1 MEIIVFHG
9 STRVHGN
16 TEFLAYQAV
25 PKEKGTHIYLR
36 DYTVNS
42 IIDQR
47 HDAKGF
53 DPNTDNHQWL
63 IDQMLAHEIIVFATP
78 IYWYSMSG
86 PMKTFID
93 RWSQILRDPAYPH
106 FREALSKKKV
116 YLIAVG
122 GDTPTIKGLP
132 LVQQFNYICQFYK
145 MSFEGY
151 VIGKASKPGEIL
163 QDKPALKA
171 ASLLIKRKHVEQFQR
186 AFLFG
191 NTYIF

>member
-1 MEIIVFHG
+1 MKTIVFHG
-9 STRVHGN
+9 STRVNGN
-16 TEFLAYQAV
+16 TEYLTYHAV

-36 DYTVNS
+36 DCNMIP

-47 HDAKGF
+47 HDENGF
-53 DPNTDNHQWL
+53 DAVEDQHKDL
-63 IDQMLAHEIIVFATP
+63 IDQMLLHEAIVFSTP

-93 RWSQILRDPAYPH
+93 RWSQILRDPSYKH
-106 FREALSKKKV
+106 FRGELSKKKV

-132 LVQQFNYICQFYK
+132 LVQQFNYICQFYN

-151 VIGKASKPGEIL
+151 VIGKASKPGEIVK
-163 QDKPALKA
+163 DKA
-171 ASLLIKRKHVEQFQR
+171 ALRAASTLIR
-186 AFLFG
+186 
-191 NTYIF
+191 